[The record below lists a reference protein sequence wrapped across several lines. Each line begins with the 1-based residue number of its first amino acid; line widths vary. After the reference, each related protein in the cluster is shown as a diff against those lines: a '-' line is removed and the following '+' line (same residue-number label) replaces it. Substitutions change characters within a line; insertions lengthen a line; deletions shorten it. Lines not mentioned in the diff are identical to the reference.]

1 MKEKKSHCECVCC
14 RIHIKFVFISFF
26 LASPP
31 IYMVWVCLYKVF
43 FCQSQHWR
51 LRLGKYGSTDK
62 THESHTLTH
71 SWSTR
76 LRWNFHWNT
85 EQWQPNTHEHTPMH
99 TDRWESMFAF
109 LFCLLFFSNVII
121 ELPQNY
127 VLHKFSERSRY
138 RRLVYYYITIVDHF
152 SSLAVVPYL
161 WCVCLYHDHL
171 SIRFYFSI
179 CGRVS
184 NIGIFF
190 AASHCISCSAFAT
203 HARTHTKIIIIIACF
218 HILFQAHPKLLNY
231 THSASLSLV

>member
-1 MKEKKSHCECVCC
+1 MC
-14 RIHIKFVFISFF
+14 VFISFF

-31 IYMVWVCLYKVF
+31 IYLYMVWVCLYKVF

-85 EQWQPNTHEHTPMH
+85 QQWQPNTHEHTPMH

-121 ELPQNY
+121 ELPHNY

-138 RRLVYYYITIVDHF
+138 RA
-152 SSLAVVPYL
+152 S
-161 WCVCLYHDHL
+161 CVLLYHYRRSL
-171 SIRFYFSI
+171 QL
-179 CGRVS
+179 
-184 NIGIFF
+184 IG
-190 AASHCISCSAFAT
+190 CC
-203 HARTHTKIIIIIACF
+203 
-218 HILFQAHPKLLNY
+218 
-231 THSASLSLV
+231 SLSVVCMFISRSFINSVLFFNLWKSFEHRDFFCC